1 MMGEM
6 RMCQTSVPYFSDLV
20 IMSFTCE
27 YCGAHSAETKNS
39 GEISENASEITLS
52 VQGDADLKRD
62 LFKVTLNI
70 LRVKHAQSS
79 YHKSSSNSAMGHWV
93 VFLPQYRVC
102 LRRYMIILRK
112 ATPSLIV
119 MLSSQ
124 VALPLY
130 YKTSKTCL
138 QEKEHLR

>member
-20 IMSFTCE
+20 IMSFSCE

-39 GEISENASEITLS
+39 GEVTENASEITLS

-62 LFKVTLNI
+62 LFKVSLHL

-79 YHKSSSNSAMGHWV
+79 YHKSN
-93 VFLPQYRVC
+93 
-102 LRRYMIILRK
+102 
-112 ATPSLIV
+112 
-119 MLSSQ
+119 
-124 VALPLY
+124 
-130 YKTSKTCL
+130 
-138 QEKEHLR
+138 